1 MEQKMTADQKIAH
14 ICKDIDGL
22 TYHYNDWSRA
32 NVDIEALQFPVL
44 INLLPVDGQ
53 FVIKNG
59 QIKDFPN
66 CMFGFL
72 DVADFDAQSAENET
86 VVARMKEYAGEFIGR
101 VNSSGL
107 FEAIDGQIR
116 YQVVYDKL
124 DINVTGVMVP
134 LTLKE
139 RTGICL

>member
-1 MEQKMTADQKIAH
+1 MTVDQKIALL
-14 ICKDIDGL
+14 CKDIDGL

-32 NVDIEALQFPVL
+32 NVDMEALQFPVL

-53 FVIKNG
+53 FLIKNG

-72 DVADFDAQSAENET
+72 DVTDFDSQSLENET
-86 VVARMKEYAGEFIGR
+86 VVARMKEYARGFISK

-107 FEAIDGQIR
+107 FEAIEGQIR

-124 DINVTGVMVP
+124 DINVTGVMLP
-134 LTLKE
+134 LTIKE